1 MTMQFHQWGLTLAL
15 GFLLVVG
22 SAVTVAAQTSKDDR
36 AGTIDLTIFAGVS
49 AATGKE
55 KDNTFSLKAKSDFPF
70 GGRVAYNFTNH
81 HAVEFTVAN
90 PLSFY
95 GNYVY
100 HFSPLKPKFVPYLKS
115 KFVPYLTAGIGGG
128 RYQVELDDPTGTP
141 VNLNTTD
148 SGLDRRATAFT
159 VNFGGGV
166 KYRLTDRFALRF
178 DARDVVGRYKA
189 SFANVVGVPN
199 GIVNGQEQLNDLQ
212 LTGGIVFT
220 FGRK

>member
-1 MTMQFHQWGLTLAL
+1 MTTQLHQLGLTLAL
-15 GFLLVVG
+15 GFILALGTGV
-22 SAVTVAAQTSKDDR
+22 SVTAQTSKDDH
-36 AGTIDLTIFAGVS
+36 AGTIDLTVFAGAS
-49 AATGKE
+49 AAAGKE
-55 KDNTFSLKAKSDFPF
+55 KDSAFSLKAKSGSPF
-70 GGRVAYNFTNH
+70 GGRIAYNFTNH

-100 HFSPLKPKFVPYLKS
+100 HFSPIRS
-115 KFVPYLTAGIGGG
+115 KFVPYLTAGVGGG
-128 RYQVELDDPTGTP
+128 RYQVELDDLNGTP

-148 SGLDRRATAFT
+148 AGPDRRANAFT

-166 KYRLTDRFALRF
+166 KYRLTDHFALRF

-189 SFANVVGVPN
+189 SFANVPGAPG
-199 GIVNGQEQLNDLQ
+199 GIVNGQERLNDLQ

-220 FGRK
+220 FGKK

>member
-1 MTMQFHQWGLTLAL
+1 MTPQLHQFGLALAL
-15 GFLLVVG
+15 GFVVALGAG
-22 SAVTVAAQTSKDDR
+22 SSVVAQTSKDDR
-36 AGTIDLTIFAGVS
+36 AGTINLTIFAGAS
-49 AATGKE
+49 AASGKE
-55 KDNTFSLKAKSDFPF
+55 NDQNFSLKAKSDFPF
-70 GGRVAYNFTNH
+70 GGRIAYNFTNH

-100 HFSPLKPKFVPYLKS
+100 HFSPVRS

-128 RYQVELDDPTGTP
+128 RYQVELDDLTGTP

-148 SGLDRRATAFT
+148 TGPDRRATAFT

-189 SFANVVGVPN
+189 SFANVVGAPG
-199 GIVNGQEQLNDLQ
+199 GIVNGQERLNDLQ

>member
-1 MTMQFHQWGLTLAL
+1 MTTQYRKLAL
-15 GFLLVVG
+15 SLSLGFMIAFG
-22 SAVTVAAQTSKDDR
+22 AVTAAMAQTSATDR
-36 AGTIDLTIFAGVS
+36 AGTIDVTVFAGTS

-55 KDNTFSLKAKSDFPF
+55 NDQSFSLKAKSGSPF
-70 GGRVAYNFTNH
+70 GGRIAYNFTNH

-100 HFSPLKPKFVPYLKS
+100 HFSPIRS
-115 KFVPYLTAGIGGG
+115 KFVPYLTAGVGGG
-128 RYQVELDDPTGTP
+128 RYQVELDDLNGTP

-148 SGLDRRATAFT
+148 AGPDRRVTAFT
-159 VNFGGGV
+159 LNFGGGV
-166 KYRLTDRFALRF
+166 KYRLTERWALRF

-189 SFANVVGVPN
+189 SFANVVGAPN
-199 GIVNGQEQLNDLQ
+199 GIVKGQERLNDLQ

-220 FGRK
+220 FGKK